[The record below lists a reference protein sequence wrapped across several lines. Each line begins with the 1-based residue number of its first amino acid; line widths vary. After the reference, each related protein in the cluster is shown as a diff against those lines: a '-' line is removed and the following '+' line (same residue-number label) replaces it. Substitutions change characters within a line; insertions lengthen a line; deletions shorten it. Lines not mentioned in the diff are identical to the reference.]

1 MGTIAGEYQMPAPQ
15 DDSSVELSIVI
26 PCLNE
31 AETLAICVQK
41 AMGFLEREGIRGE
54 VIVADNGSTDG
65 SQTIATRNGA
75 RLVPVP
81 ERGYGAALLG
91 GINAARGKYVIMG
104 DADDSYDLA
113 NLEAFVAKLREG
125 ADLVMGNRFK
135 GGIEPGSMPTLHRYL
150 GNPVL
155 SAMGRLFFKIPVGD
169 FHCGLR
175 GFNTNS
181 IRSLGLITAGMEFAS
196 EMVVRSALA
205 GQKIEEVPTTLKPD
219 GRSRAP
225 HLKTWRDG
233 WRHLKFLLMYSPK
246 WLFLYPGTLLILAG
260 AVLGGILLFGPLE
273 IDSNVVLGLNTF
285 VASCFMVICGVQIV
299 SFGLLARHYASVTGM
314 LPRGKRSDWIAKN
327 ITTDNVVRVAVV
339 LFVLGLA
346 TFGFAAN
353 EWAKVGFGSLDNPIV
368 PRTVVAGLSLVVIA
382 IQLAFQGFMVGI
394 LQIPLAR
401 RPPQT
406 AEERHGHAADSPELT
421 QVAVKN
427 GNLLG

>member
-1 MGTIAGEYQMPAPQ
+1 
-15 DDSSVELSIVI
+15 
-26 PCLNE
+26 
-31 AETLAICVQK
+31 
-41 AMGFLEREGIRGE
+41 
-54 VIVADNGSTDG
+54 
-65 SQTIATRNGA
+65 
-75 RLVPVP
+75 
-81 ERGYGAALLG
+81 
-91 GINAARGKYVIMG
+91 
-104 DADDSYDLA
+104 
-113 NLEAFVAKLREG
+113 
-125 ADLVMGNRFK
+125 
-135 GGIEPGSMPTLHRYL
+135 
-150 GNPVL
+150 
-155 SAMGRLFFKIPVGD
+155 
-169 FHCGLR
+169 
-175 GFNTNS
+175 
-181 IRSLGLITAGMEFAS
+181 
-196 EMVVRSALA
+196 
-205 GQKIEEVPTTLKPD
+205 
-219 GRSRAP
+219 
-225 HLKTWRDG
+225 
-233 WRHLKFLLMYSPK
+233 MYSPK